1 MGTQKAEILKFV
13 QEQRDQGGRV
23 GEALKNLG
31 VKRSSYYRWRKGGV
45 EERERASGGNVLV
58 LTPME
63 IERIDRVKE
72 ENPGLRHRVL
82 QGILQAEGLY
92 LSATV
97 IYRRLK
103 SLGQVEP
110 YARRPSPLKVPH
122 YEIRRRNLVWGSDWT
137 KLLVGGIRWYL
148 LTLIDFFSR
157 LIVAWRVI
165 PSVNASH
172 VKEIYQAG
180 LKGQG
185 ISIRSEEK
193 PEMHVDRGSP
203 NTSWVTREF
212 FEIIGAELSFARVRR
227 PTDNAVTERFYGT
240 IKQEEI
246 YVVGNYPDE
255 ISADEEIGK
264 YIGYYNQE
272 RPHQALWNFTPA
284 KVHEVNNKTALLK
297 SLEEIK
303 RKTREER
310 KLYWKNHRESDSQKM
325 VILSH

>member
-1 MGTQKAEILKFV
+1 MGTQKEEVLKFV
-13 QEQRDQGGRV
+13 NEQRDQGGRV

-31 VKRSSYYRWRKGGV
+31 VKRSSYYRWRKGGGEAGDPV
-45 EERERASGGNVLV
+45 TNRSVLT

-92 LSATV
+92 VSATA

-103 SLGQVEP
+103 GLGQVEP
-110 YARRPSPLKVPH
+110 YARRPSPLKVPR
-122 YEIRRRNLVWGSDWT
+122 YEIWQRNLVWGSDWT

-148 LTLIDFFSR
+148 LTVIDFFSR

-172 VKEIYQAG
+172 IKEIYQAG

-185 ISIRSEEK
+185 FSLKSEGK

-255 ISADEEIGK
+255 ISANEEIGK
-264 YIGYYNQE
+264 YIDYYNQK
-272 RPHQALWNFTPA
+272 RPHQALWNFAPA
-284 KVHEVNNKTALLK
+284 KVHEINNKTVLLK

-303 RKTREER
+303 RKTREKR
-310 KLYWKNHRESDSQKM
+310 KLYWKKHQESDSQKI